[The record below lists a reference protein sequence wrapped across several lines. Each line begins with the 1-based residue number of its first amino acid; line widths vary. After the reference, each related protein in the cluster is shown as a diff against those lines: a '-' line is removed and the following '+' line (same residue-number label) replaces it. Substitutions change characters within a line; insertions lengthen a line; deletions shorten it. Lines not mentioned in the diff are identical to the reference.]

1 MLGTLGSL
9 TLVFVVILLAAF
21 SELLYEV
28 GRRRLTEVFVGVG
41 VSSRRSP
48 AAGISSVVL
57 VVGILQ
63 KFRKTMRLG
72 FREVVNPAG
81 LLKQ

>member
-1 MLGTLGSL
+1 MGSL

-28 GRRRLTEVFVGVG
+28 GRRRLTEVFVGVGVG